1 MTPTVVLPI
10 IIAGLYAAGV
20 YLLLDRSLTRV
31 LLGFLLLGNATN
43 VLLLSAGGVAGLAPI
58 LPVDDESAIND
69 PLPQALVLTAIVI
82 TFGISAFVLAMIYR
96 SWRLVRDEVVQDD
109 AEDLRVA
116 TREEIDADERDPE
129 EMDPADRGPGDGFTV
144 EAGPHHPDGR
154 DTDTPS
160 DDVGLGLAG
169 AVEAENE
176 SAEARAVADPGQL
189 RAGSQRDEPAHHRR
203 EEEH

>member
-1 MTPTVVLPI
+1 MTPTIVLPVI
-10 IIAGLYAAGV
+10 VAGLYAAGV

-129 EMDPADRGPGDGFTV
+129 LMDPADRGPGDGFTV
-144 EAGPHHPDGR
+144 EAGPRRDDPETLRRRRTGPRGGRRGRERVGRGQGRGRGPSDPAGGHGR
-154 DTDTPS
+154 DKY
-160 DDVGLGLAG
+160 
-169 AVEAENE
+169 
-176 SAEARAVADPGQL
+176 
-189 RAGSQRDEPAHHRR
+189 
-203 EEEH
+203 

>member
-1 MTPTVVLPI
+1 MTPTVVLPV

-58 LPVDDESAIND
+58 LPVDDESQIND

-116 TREEIDADERDPE
+116 TREEIDADDRDPE
-129 EMDPADRGPGDGFTV
+129 LLHPAERGPGDGLTV
-144 EAGPHHPDGR
+144 EAPPHHP

-160 DDVGLGLAG
+160 DDVALGLAG
-169 AVEAENE
+169 AEAAENE
-176 SAEARAVADPGQL
+176 SAEAAA
-189 RAGSQRDEPAHHRR
+189 AGDVSATPAGGRSARR

>member
-1 MTPTVVLPI
+1 MTPTVVLPV

-43 VLLLSAGGVAGLAPI
+43 VLLLSAGGAAGLAPI
-58 LPVDDESAIND
+58 LPVDDETQIND

-82 TFGISAFVLAMIYR
+82 TFGISAFILALIYR

-129 EMDPADRGPGDGFTV
+129 LLDLADRGPGDGLTV
-144 EAGPHHPDGR
+144 ER
-154 DTDTPS
+154 DPLISNDAPPPS
-160 DDVGLGLAG
+160 DDV
-169 AVEAENE
+169 
-176 SAEARAVADPGQL
+176 DQL
-189 RAGSQRDEPAHHRR
+189 LDRVLEQERRR
-203 EEEH
+203 EGH

>member
-1 MTPTVVLPI
+1 MTPTVVLPV

-58 LPVDDESAIND
+58 LPVSDTSLIND

-116 TREEIDADERDPE
+116 TREEIDADDVDPE

-144 EAGPHHPDGR
+144 EAGPHPHADR

-160 DDVGLGLAG
+160 DDVALGLAD
-169 AVEAENE
+169 VEEAENE
-176 SAEARAVADPGQL
+176 SAEARA
-189 RAGSQRDEPAHHRR
+189 AGDVERTPAGGRPVG
-203 EEEH
+203 EEER